1 MKVASL
7 THFRAPEST
16 VVHIVVDITGWLF
29 QQALSAPITFVTF
42 HHKGWES

>member
-1 MKVASL
+1 MKIINR
-7 THFRAPEST
+7 THFRAPESIA
-16 VVHIVVDITGWLF
+16 VRIVVDTTGWLF